1 MRSIQ
6 FWRDMT
12 TLAAGI
18 ALIALICMATAQ
30 YLREPRETGET
41 LRYIGE
47 HEL

>member
-1 MRSIQ
+1 MKNQ
-6 FWRDMT
+6 KMT
-12 TLAAGI
+12 DLIVLVALFAVICGTITATL
-18 ALIALICMATAQ
+18 Q